1 MANYPHRTGTQ
12 LNNQLSGDS
21 LIVTNGATASTRLT
35 FVGTS
40 DLTFELPHSDGTS
53 GMGLLTDGAGNLSF
67 GTISGAGNVSGSGA
81 TPSLALW
88 SGTQSLG
95 SSTLQ
100 EVGGQLLFP
109 SGTLGNPGISII
121 NDSDTGLY
129 RPALNTVG
137 VVAGGVEQV
146 KFNTTGT
153 IISTTMSYPNITPGS
168 FLQLD
173 ANGQVIG
180 NMTVTGGTG
189 SQGAT
194 GAQGPTGSQGPIGAT
209 GLDGAYAAIGNTGST
224 GATGA
229 QGPQGEVGPTGS
241 QGIQGEVGPTGST
254 GTQGPIGATGTFVG
268 GGVQF
273 YGGIITAASFSGS
286 PLSYSVVGSFTS
298 SYTINIEAADIRDWT
313 VDTKSTSGFTIR
325 SNSNTPLTSDV
336 NWNGVENYNT
346 VGVLTGPQGVQGNIG
361 IQGPTGT
368 SYNVPFTSL
377 TDAPVITWNLATT
390 TNATVSITANRQLNI
405 IGATNGSYGTLFII
419 QGSASNVLTFTASPY
434 NKFPDGTYSFSAT
447 NGQVDCYSF
456 AYDGLSFY
464 WNYNKNFS

>member
-35 FVGTS
+35 FVGNS

-95 SSTLQ
+95 QSTLQ

-129 RPALNTVG
+129 RPAVNTLG

-146 KFNTTGT
+146 KFNTTGA

-173 ANGQVIG
+173 ANGQVVG
-180 NMTVTGGTG
+180 NMTVAGATGG
-189 SQGAT
+189 QGAT
-194 GAQGPTGSQGPIGAT
+194 GSVGPTGSTGATGPQGIQGATGSDAAMVGPTGSQGPQGEQGAT
-209 GLDGAYAAIGNTGST
+209 G
-224 GATGA
+224 
-229 QGPQGEVGPTGS
+229 PQGSQGIQGFSGSQGFTGS
-241 QGIQGEVGPTGST
+241 QGIQGFTGSKGDIGFTGST
-254 GTQGPIGATGTFVG
+254 G
-268 GGVQF
+268 
-273 YGGIITAASFSGS
+273 FSGS
-286 PLSYSVVGSFTS
+286 QGTTGFVGSKG
-298 SYTINIEAADIRDWT
+298 D
-313 VDTKSTSGFTIR
+313 
-325 SNSNTPLTSDV
+325 
-336 NWNGVENYNT
+336 
-346 VGVLTGPQGVQGNIG
+346 
-361 IQGPTGT
+361 
-368 SYNVPFTSL
+368 
-377 TDAPVITWNLATT
+377 
-390 TNATVSITANRQLNI
+390 
-405 IGATNGSYGTLFII
+405 
-419 QGSASNVLTFTASPY
+419 
-434 NKFPDGTYSFSAT
+434 
-447 NGQVDCYSF
+447 
-456 AYDGLSFY
+456 
-464 WNYNKNFS
+464 